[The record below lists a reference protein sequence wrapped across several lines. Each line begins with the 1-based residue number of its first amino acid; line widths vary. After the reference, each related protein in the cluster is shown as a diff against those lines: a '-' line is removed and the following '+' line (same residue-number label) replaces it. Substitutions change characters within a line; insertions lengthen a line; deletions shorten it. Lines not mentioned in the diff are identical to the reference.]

1 MDVAGPLLRLQDAG
15 FSYGAR
21 QVFAHLDLDINAGEV
36 LTILGANGCG
46 KSTLL
51 RCMGGAL
58 SLTSGQVLL
67 GADDMAQLDPR
78 ARARRIG
85 IVFQDHVA
93 SFPFSVIDLVC
104 MGRAPYLGPFSGP
117 SPADVVLVEEILARV
132 GIFHLKDRAY
142 TTLSGGE
149 RQLALIARTLA
160 QQPVVVLLDEP
171 TSHLDLQNQVRC
183 IDILGSLAAQG
194 VTLVMTS
201 HDPSHAFL
209 NEGRTLLF
217 GRQGSILVGPT
228 AQIVTEESLSESYGT
243 RVRLVRAPL
252 QTGFRPVTLCSPW

>member
-1 MDVAGPLLRLQDAG
+1 MDVTLPLITLRNAG
-15 FSYGAR
+15 FSYGKR
-21 QVFAHLDLDINAGEV
+21 QVFTHLDLDISAGEV
-36 LTILGANGCG
+36 LTILGANGSG

-51 RCMGGAL
+51 RCIGGAQP
-58 SLTSGQVLL
+58 LTSGRVML
-67 GADDMAQLDPR
+67 GTDNLNQLDPK

-93 SFPFSVIDLVC
+93 SFPFCVSELVS
-104 MGRAPYLGPFSGP
+104 MGRAPYLSPFSGP
-117 SPADVVLVEEILARV
+117 SPADMTLVEEILARV
-132 GIFHLKDRAY
+132 GISHLGDRAY

-160 QQPVVVLLDEP
+160 QQPEVILLDEP
-171 TSHLDLQNQVRC
+171 SSHLDLQNQVRC
-183 IDILGSLAAQG
+183 MDILSSLGAQG

-209 NEGRTLLF
+209 NEGRTLLI
-217 GRQGSILVGPT
+217 GRQGSIVVGPT
-228 AQIVTEESLSESYGT
+228 AQIVTEERLSESYGT
-243 RVRLVRAPL
+243 PVRLVRAPP